1 MRRPSIA
8 WRLAIGLSL
17 MTGILWLGAT
27 SIAGFVV
34 YQELGEAF
42 DQSLEQSAYR
52 LLPLA
57 MHRLREP
64 EEDDE
69 ELRINGEESED
80 QFFSYAVLRPGGAVL
95 VRGNDAPDEILA
107 GDIHDGFADIDGR
120 RAFALTD
127 GRSKYRIIV
136 FERTEH
142 RADAM
147 AQSMAGLLWPL
158 AALLPLIAAGIWF
171 AIGLAMRPVQR
182 LSREVASRDRR
193 NLEPLDVAGQPVE
206 LAPIAEAV
214 ASLLE
219 RLRAALDAERA
230 FAASSAH
237 ELRTPIAGALAQAQR
252 LAIELGDGPGT
263 ARLREIEVAL
273 RHLAQLSE
281 KLLQLSRLDA
291 GFARSTEERDLLPV
305 LELVVR
311 DFQSSSQHA
320 GRVVFSGTYG
330 ASLAGH
336 VDPDAFAIALRN
348 LIDNGLVHGRAGAVV
363 RVTTEPGNVVRV
375 ASEGAVVDPSVLKGL
390 AEPFARG
397 MTTARGTGL
406 GLSIVRTIME
416 QTGGSLALNSPAS
429 GQVDGFEAILTLA

>member
-1 MRRPSIA
+1 MKRPSIA

-27 SIAGFVV
+27 SIAGYVV
-34 YQELGEAF
+34 YQELGQAF

-69 ELRINGEESED
+69 ELRIEGEDPED
-80 QFFSYAVLRPGGAVL
+80 EFFSYAVLRPGGTVL
-95 VRGNDAPDEILA
+95 VRGNDVPDDILA
-107 GDIHDGFADIDGR
+107 GDIGDGFADVDGR
-120 RAFALTD
+120 RAFALTER
-127 GRSKYRIIV
+127 RSKFRIIV

-142 RADAM
+142 REEAL
-147 AQSMAGLLWPL
+147 AQSIAGLLWPL
-158 AALLPLIAAGIWF
+158 AALLPLIAVGIWF

-193 NLEPLDVAGQPVE
+193 NLGPLDIAGQPVE

-214 ASLLE
+214 ASLIE

-237 ELRTPIAGALAQAQR
+237 ELRTPIAGALAQVQR

-263 ARLREIEVAL
+263 ARLREIEAAL
-273 RHLAQLSE
+273 RHLGQLSE

-291 GFARSTEERDLLPV
+291 GFARSADQRDLLPV
-305 LELVVR
+305 LKLVVR

-320 GRVVFSGTYG
+320 GRVEFTGADG

-336 VDPDAFAIALRN
+336 VDPDAFAIAVRN
-348 LIDNGLVHGRAGAVV
+348 LIDNGLVHGRPGAVV
-363 RVTTEPGNVVRV
+363 RVATEPGNVVRV
-375 ASEGAVVDPSVLKGL
+375 VSEGAVVDPSVLTGL

-397 MTTARGTGL
+397 ITTARGTGL

>member
-1 MRRPSIA
+1 MKRPSIA

-34 YQELGEAF
+34 YNELGEAF

-57 MHRLREP
+57 VHRLREP
-64 EEDDE
+64 EEGDE
-69 ELRINGEESED
+69 ELRIEGEESED
-80 QFFSYAVLRPGGAVL
+80 QFFSYAVLRPSGAVV
-95 VRGNDAPDEILA
+95 VRGNDVPDEILT
-107 GDIHDGFADIDGR
+107 GDIRDGFADIDGR
-120 RAFALTD
+120 RAFSLTER
-127 GRSKYRIIV
+127 RSKFRIIV

-142 RADAM
+142 RATAL
-147 AQSMAGLLWPL
+147 AQSLGGLLWPL
-158 AALLPLIAAGIWF
+158 AALLPLIVVGIWY

-182 LSREVASRDRR
+182 LSSEVASRDRR
-193 NLEPLDVAGQPVE
+193 NLEPLDIAGQPLE

-237 ELRTPIAGALAQAQR
+237 ELRTPIAGALAQVQR

-263 ARLREIEVAL
+263 ARLLEIEAAL

-291 GFARSTEERDLLPV
+291 GFARSAEQRDLLPV
-305 LELVVR
+305 LKLVIR

-320 GRVVFSGTYG
+320 GRVEFAAPQDVT
-330 ASLAGH
+330 LAGH
-336 VDPDAFAIALRN
+336 IDPDAFAIAVRN
-348 LIDNGLVHGRAGAVV
+348 LVDNGLLHGRAGAPV
-363 RVTTEPGNVVRV
+363 RVAAEPGNVIRV
-375 ASEGAVVDPSVLKGL
+375 TSDGPAIEPNVLSGL
-390 AEPFARG
+390 AEPFVRG
-397 MTTARGTGL
+397 MTAARGTGL

-416 QTGGSLALNSPAS
+416 QTGGGLRLNSPAT
-429 GQVDGFEAILTLA
+429 GQTDGFEAILTLA